1 MRLNKLMEE
10 AIMTVIK
17 LMEAI
22 KNHKIV
28 MKEDQQIRKAKDK
41 CLVEI
46 LKKMN
51 EAKK

>member
-1 MRLNKLMEE
+1 MEE

-51 EAKK
+51 EIKK

>member
-1 MRLNKLMEE
+1 MEE

-28 MKEDQQIRKAKDK
+28 MKEDRAIRKEKDK

>member
-1 MRLNKLMEE
+1 MKTVNTLLIE
-10 AIMTVIK
+10 MTQENEIK
-17 LMEAI
+17 GVENI
-22 KNHKIV
+22 PEKSPEWI
-28 MKEDQQIRKAKDK
+28 EAKDK

>member
-51 EAKK
+51 EIKK